1 MRNTLLSKK
10 LKGSETRILIIDD
23 NQIRYNQI
31 NNILTAEKHSIH
43 AILLDDSKNFE
54 KQLNI
59 NWDVIIFGQAY
70 DLKYDQ
76 TISLVQNS
84 AEFNIPILL
93 LKPENYYKEQYQS
106 YINKG
111 IYDVVDLDFP
121 DRFYISFVR
130 AFTYSRALQMQNLLH
145 KQLEHL
151 QDQNDDRILT
161 THTATATLQE
171 GIHTAANDEYLTI
184 FGLQNNHEL
193 LGLPI
198 LDILQPTDITD
209 FKQRFKKISQGQF
222 ELGKFQIHSQHPLA
236 QKLNPLKIE
245 FLPAS
250 DEDALQL
257 SIVTTN
263 SNEPTE
269 ALIPNKEIKFKSSLT
284 TPKKIQLALQ
294 TTPAK
299 LNVFVLF
306 SFAFIPKDLL
316 EQEWKIIKSYFVE
329 AQNYIKSQIQQ
340 QVFIIDTLLTGVLVQ
355 AESHEMMKSYLFSLA
370 SLNKIHMLEI
380 GSKHYPVQFKLGYSL
395 LDLSLFLEEQLTQ
408 QYFDEIIEKT
418 FNQSLSQYSDQD
430 QIEYSQEFDPELG
443 PKIEN
448 NLPQDQSQYN
458 PIDYETSS
466 RSATLETSSSL
477 NHETQD
483 KVAQTTQSSLDV
495 ISQLKQQFSTH
506 QLQLKFQ
513 QLYDKQDCAHIYE
526 VTTECFIDQ
535 KWMNVHEIQELNQ
548 DILFSIQID
557 RWILIEACKQFHN
570 FIIQYPNASL
580 LLNLNPEILFKD
592 QQLKSILTQ
601 LLQNFRHCQ
610 NTPLILQFDYTKCIN
625 HIDSMQM
632 LMRELKLL
640 DLKISLK
647 NVALDAQFEPIL
659 QLLDLDYLLLAP
671 QTAQMLNNE
680 HQQSVLQKQIMNYL
694 EIKDVDIVLSKL
706 DDMNMFANA
715 WNIEARFL
723 QGNYFQKPLDHLT
736 DVQDQ

>member
-31 NNILTAEKHSIH
+31 SDILNAEKHSIH
-43 AILLDDSKNFE
+43 AILFDDLKNFE
-54 KQLNI
+54 KQLNL

-130 AFTYSRALQMQNLLH
+130 AYTYSRSLQMQKLLH

-151 QDQNDDRILT
+151 QDQNDDRIQT

-198 LDILQPTDITD
+198 LDVLQPTDITD

-236 QKLNPLKIE
+236 QKLNPLKVE
-245 FLPAS
+245 FLPSS

-257 SIVTTN
+257 SIVTTQLN
-263 SNEPTE
+263 KPTE
-269 ALIPNKEIKFKSSLT
+269 AVIPNKEIKLKASLT
-284 TPKKIQLALQ
+284 TIKKIQLALQ

-299 LNVFVLF
+299 LNAFVLF
-306 SFAFIPKDLL
+306 SFAFIPQDLL
-316 EQEWKIIKSYFVE
+316 QQEWQIIKSYFTE

-340 QVFIIDTLLTGVLVQ
+340 QVFIVDTLLTGVLVQ
-355 AESHEMMKSYLFSLA
+355 AESHEMMKSYLVSLA

-380 GSKHYPVQFKLGYSL
+380 GSKHYPVQFKLGYSM
-395 LDLSLFLEEQLTQ
+395 LDISLFVADQVSQ
-408 QYFDEIIEKT
+408 QHFDEIIEKT
-418 FNQSLSQYSDQD
+418 FNQSLSEYSGED
-430 QIEYSQEFDPELG
+430 QIEYSQEFDPEFEQ
-443 PKIEN
+443 KIEN
-448 NLPQDQSQYN
+448 KSSQDNSQYN
-458 PIDYETSS
+458 AIEYETSTQ
-466 RSATLETSSSL
+466 AVTLESSL
-477 NHETQD
+477 LQSEPQNISEP
-483 KVAQTTQSSLDV
+483 TTQAPLDRIV
-495 ISQLKQQFSTH
+495 ELKQQFSTH

-513 QLYDKQDCAHIYE
+513 QLYDKQDCAHISE

-535 KWMNVHEIQELNQ
+535 KWINVHEIPELNQ

-557 RWILIEACKQFHN
+557 RWILIEACKQLHN

-601 LLQNFRHCQ
+601 LLQNFKHCQ
-610 NTPLILQFDYTKCIN
+610 HTPLILQFDYAKCIN
-625 HIDSMQM
+625 QIDSLQM
-632 LMRELKLL
+632 LISELKHL

-647 NVALDAQFEPIL
+647 NVAIDAQFEPIL
-659 QLLDLDYLLLAP
+659 QRLDLDYLLLTP

-680 HQQSVLQKQIMNYL
+680 HQQSILQKQIMNYL
-694 EIKDVDIVLSKL
+694 EIKDVDIVLGKL
-706 DDMNMFANA
+706 DDMNVFANA
-715 WNIEARFL
+715 WNIETRFL